1 MEEVIPAKRKTPVRR
16 TRKQIVK
23 LLKDYESRE
32 GMTIVEFCK
41 LHDINKSNF
50 YNWQKHYAIKE
61 SKPGKP
67 KGFVSLELPPALI
80 QPAVNVP
87 SLFAEVKGI
96 RLYQVVSSEYLKAL
110 LS

>member
-1 MEEVIPAKRKTPVRR
+1 MEEVIPAKRKTAVRR
-16 TRKQIVK
+16 TRKQIIK
-23 LLKDYESRE
+23 LLKDYNSRE

-41 LHDINKSNF
+41 LNDINKSNF
-50 YNWQKHYAIKE
+50 YNWQKCYAIKE

-67 KGFVSLELPPALI
+67 KGFVPLQVTHPSPSSDI
-80 QPAVNVP
+80 VP
-87 SLFAEVKGI
+87 SLFAEVKGV

>member
-1 MEEVIPAKRKTPVRR
+1 MEEINSSTRKSPVRR
-16 TRKQIVK
+16 TNKQIVK
-23 LLKDYESRE
+23 LLKDFASRE

-41 LHDINKSNF
+41 IKDINKSNF
-50 YNWQKHYAIKE
+50 YNWQKRYAIKE

-67 KGFVSLELPPALI
+67 KGFIPLQLTMPSSSSDI
-80 QPAVNVP
+80 VP

-96 RLYQVVSSEYLKAL
+96 RLYQAVSSEYLKAL

>member
-1 MEEVIPAKRKTPVRR
+1 MEEPNPATRKSPVRR

-23 LLKDYESRE
+23 LLKDYAGKE

-41 LHDINKSNF
+41 LNDINKSNF
-50 YNWQKHYAIKE
+50 YNWQKRYAIKE
-61 SKPGKP
+61 SKGSKP
-67 KGFVSLELPPALI
+67 KGFVPLQLTVPSSSSD
-80 QPAVNVP
+80 NVS